1 MENNSK
7 KIQSEK
13 CEIKAIIDDIRKL
26 IETYGSNHDEK
37 IMSTLKKYITNQEGL
52 WCDEE
57 DDSIEDLKICIESLK
72 LYKTSFFKE

>member
-1 MENNSK
+1 MENNTK

-26 IETYGSNHDEK
+26 IATYGSNHDEK

-52 WCDEE
+52 GVMKKM
-57 DDSIEDLKICIESLK
+57 IVLK
-72 LYKTSFFKE
+72 T